1 MTPQEARERATANF
15 KSGMNCSQSVTAVFA
30 EEFGYSPEE
39 IVALVQPFG
48 GGMSRMREVCGTVSG
63 MLFCLGM
70 LNSKKAKAGLKING
84 LGGDKAQKD
93 ETYATAQ
100 SLAVEFRKINGSII
114 CRELLGL
121 VPMGSS
127 EKLMNEKKADA
138 HEFSIPVSETRT
150 EEYYKKR
157 PCAEL
162 CGIAAEIFQRFLDE
176 QSARDCS
183 CGVSRCGTKWS
194 NEADSG
200 TAESPTAEGGGTQ

>member
-15 KSGMNCSQSVTAVFA
+15 KSGMNCTQSVAAVFA
-30 EEFGYSPEE
+30 EKFGLSPEQ
-39 IVALVQPFG
+39 IGALVQPFG
-48 GGMSRMREVCGTVSG
+48 GGMCRMREVCGTVSG

-70 LNSKKAKAGLKING
+70 MNSASGKKING
-84 LGGDKAQKD
+84 FGGDKTQKD
-93 ETYATAQ
+93 ETYAMGQ
-100 SLAVEFRKINGSII
+100 KLADEFRKINGSIV
-114 CRELLGL
+114 CRELLG
-121 VPMGSS
+121 MAAKQS
-127 EKLMNEKKADA
+127 D
-138 HEFSIPVSETRT
+138 IPVSEART

-183 CGVSRCGTKWS
+183 CGVSRCETKWS

-200 TAESPTAEGGGTQ
+200 TAESPTAIGGGTQ

>member
-1 MTPQEARERATANF
+1 MTPQEAREQATANF
-15 KSGMNCSQSVTAVFA
+15 KSGMNCTQSVAAVFA
-30 EEFGYSPEE
+30 EEFGFSPEQ
-39 IVALVQPFG
+39 IGALVQPFG

-100 SLAVEFRKINGSII
+100 SLADEFRKINGSII

-127 EKLMNEKKADA
+127 EKLMNEKKTAA
-138 HEFSIPVSETRT
+138 HEFSVPVSEART

-176 QSARDCS
+176 QSARDTA
-183 CGVSRCGTKWS
+183 GGDSRCGTKCS
-194 NEADSG
+194 NEANSG
-200 TAESPTAEGGGTQ
+200 TKSSPTAEGGGTQ

>member
-1 MTPQEARERATANF
+1 MTPQEAREKATANF
-15 KSGMNCSQSVTAVFA
+15 KSGMNCTQSVTAVFA
-30 EEFGYSPEE
+30 EKFGFSPEQ
-39 IVALVQPFG
+39 IGALVQPFG
-48 GGMSRMREVCGTVSG
+48 GGMCRMREVCGTVSG

-70 LNSKKAKAGLKING
+70 MNSASGKKING
-84 LGGDKAQKD
+84 FGGDKTQKD
-93 ETYATAQ
+93 ETYAMGQ
-100 SLAVEFRKINGSII
+100 KLAAEFRKINGSII

-138 HEFSIPVSETRT
+138 HEFSVPVSEART

-162 CGIAAEIFQRFLDE
+162 CGIAAEIFQKFLDE
-176 QSARDCS
+176 ESARDCS
-183 CGVSRCGTKWS
+183 CGVSRCGTKCS

-200 TAESPTAEGGGTQ
+200 TAESPTAIGGGTQ

>member
-1 MTPQEARERATANF
+1 MTPEQAREKATANF
-15 KSGMNCSQSVTAVFA
+15 KSGMNCSQSVAATFA

-84 LGGDKAQKD
+84 LGGDKVQKD

-100 SLAVEFRKINGSII
+100 SLSAEFRKINGSII

-138 HEFSIPVSETRT
+138 HEFSVPVSEART

-176 QSARDCS
+176 QSARDTA
-183 CGVSRCGTKWS
+183 GGDSRCGTKCS
-194 NEADSG
+194 NEANSG
-200 TAESPTAEGGGTQ
+200 TKSSPTAEGGGTQ

>member
-15 KSGMNCSQSVTAVFA
+15 KSGMNCTQSVVAVFA
-30 EEFGYSPEE
+30 EKFGFSPEQ
-39 IVALVQPFG
+39 IGALVQPFG

-84 LGGDKAQKD
+84 FGGDKTQKD
-93 ETYATAQ
+93 ETYAMGQ
-100 SLAVEFRKINGSII
+100 KLAAEFRKINGFIV

-121 VPMGSS
+121 TAKQS
-127 EKLMNEKKADA
+127 D
-138 HEFSIPVSETRT
+138 IPVSEART

-162 CGIAAEIFQRFLDE
+162 CGIAAEIFQKFLDE
-176 QSARDCS
+176 ESARDCS

-200 TAESPTAEGGGTQ
+200 TAESPTAIGGGTQ

>member
-1 MTPQEARERATANF
+1 MTPEQAREKATANF
-15 KSGMNCSQSVTAVFA
+15 KSGMNCSQSVAATFA

-70 LNSKKAKAGLKING
+70 FNSKKAKSGLKING
-84 LGGDKAQKD
+84 LGGDKSQKD
-93 ETYATAQ
+93 ETYAIGQ
-100 SLAVEFRKINGSII
+100 KLAEEFRKINGSIV

-121 VPMGSS
+121 VPMGTS
-127 EKLMNEKKADA
+127 EKLMKAGKADS
-138 HEFSIPVSETRT
+138 HEASAPVSEART

-162 CGIAAEIFQRFLDE
+162 CGIAAEIFQKYLD
-176 QSARDCS
+176 
-183 CGVSRCGTKWS
+183 GTL
-194 NEADSG
+194 
-200 TAESPTAEGGGTQ
+200 

>member
-15 KSGMNCSQSVTAVFA
+15 KSGMNCTQSVTAVFA
-30 EEFGYSPEE
+30 EKFGFSPEQ
-39 IVALVQPFG
+39 ICALVQPFG
-48 GGMSRMREVCGTVSG
+48 GGMCRMREVCGTVSG

-70 LNSKKAKAGLKING
+70 MNSASGKKING
-84 LGGDKAQKD
+84 FGGDKSQKD
-93 ETYATAQ
+93 ETYAMGQ
-100 SLAVEFRKINGSII
+100 KLAAEFRKINGSII

-127 EKLMNEKKADA
+127 EKLMNAKKADA

-176 QSARDCS
+176 QSARNCS

-200 TAESPTAEGGGTQ
+200 TAESPTAIGGGTQ